1 MIIQQNLYDK
11 RLGRLHE
18 IIRLLDKGVRNIVL
32 QLNQAGYV
40 TFTSCE
46 GHEGDPGLPRVGILC
61 PDLAYAEK
69 LIRYVEQS
77 KINIWYELSNKWLA
91 TKEEESEIDRSD
103 QENINNVLSAL
114 HLDWNTC
121 YFLTLKVKTL
131 DDLKAMT
138 QELISL

>member
-1 MIIQQNLYDK
+1 MQENLYEK

-18 IIRLLDKGVRNIVL
+18 VIKLLDKGVRNIVL

-61 PDLAYAEK
+61 PDLTYATK
-69 LIRYVEQS
+69 LIHYVEQS

-103 QENINNVLSAL
+103 EENIKNVLGAL
-114 HLDWNTC
+114 YLDWDTC

-131 DDLKAMT
+131 DDLKRMT
-138 QELISL
+138 KELILL